1 MASLKSE
8 SVDTEAV
15 AKQNVPSM
23 AISTIGIFFEKY
35 ATFGAA
41 AREIMRASAGVS
53 PADAGSVSQISGWV
67 LTRNNLRRGAR
78 PSLHPTNV
86 R

>member
-23 AISTIGIFFEKY
+23 AISTIRFFFEKY

-41 AREIMRASAGVS
+41 AILSRAAASRY
-53 PADAGSVSQISGWV
+53 
-67 LTRNNLRRGAR
+67 LAR
-78 PSLHPTNV
+78 
-86 R
+86 